1 MRDDGPVT
9 TTLPF
14 PRTPDPRTAPTLR
27 WGVLGPGYIA
37 RESVTALRAETDQVI
52 QAVASRDL
60 TRAQAFADEFGAH
73 TAYGSYEELV
83 NDPDVDIVYI
93 ATPHSE
99 HHAQA
104 LLALNAGK
112 HVLVEKAF
120 ARNAAEAR
128 DILDTAKAKGLL
140 AMEAMWTRFLPGI
153 DVVRQCLEDGLLG
166 EVENVFADHG
176 QPLYP
181 GGPQRLSDPALAGGA
196 LLDLGMYPTSFASF
210 ALGGI
215 DTVTATGRLTDE
227 GVDAE
232 ETILVT
238 GTRGGRGLLHA
249 TMTTRTP
256 TTASIN
262 GTAGRL
268 ELGDPDNPS
277 SSWYAPSRVRFVSRD
292 AQTDISWEPES
303 RTHGLHFEFCEAA
316 RCVDAGLTESPLLP
330 AAETLRIMEVLDA
343 VRADVGVTYPGE

>member
-1 MRDDGPVT
+1 VT
-9 TTLPF
+9 VTLPE
-14 PRTPDPRTAPTLR
+14 PRTPDPRSAPALR
-27 WGVLGPGYIA
+27 WGILGPGHIA
-37 RESVTALRAETDQVI
+37 RASATALRSETDQVI

-60 TRAQAFADEFGAH
+60 GRAQGFARDFGVP

-83 NDPDVDIVYI
+83 GDPDVDIVYV

-104 LLALNAGK
+104 LLALDAGK

-120 ARNAAEAR
+120 TRNASEAR
-128 DILDTAKAKGLL
+128 EVLDTAKDKGLL
-140 AMEAMWTRFLPGI
+140 ALEAMWTRFLPGI
-153 DVVRQCLEDGLLG
+153 DVVRRCLEDGLLG
-166 EVENVFADHG
+166 DVENVFADHG
-176 QPLYP
+176 QPLHP

-196 LLDLGMYPTSFASF
+196 LLDLGIYPTSFASF

-215 DTVTATGRLTDE
+215 ASVTATGRLAAE

-238 GTRGGRGLLHA
+238 GAGGGRGLLHA
-249 TMTTRTP
+249 TMTSRTP

-268 ELGDPDNPS
+268 ELGDPEDPHN
-277 SSWYAPSRVRFVSRD
+277 SWYSPSRVRFVSRD
-292 AQTDISWEPES
+292 AATDVSWEPED

-316 RCVDAGLTESPLLP
+316 RLVDAGLTQSPLLP
-330 AAETLRIMEVLDA
+330 AAETLRIMEVLDE
-343 VRADVGVTYPGE
+343 VRAQIGVRYPGE

>member
-1 MRDDGPVT
+1 MT
-9 TTLPF
+9 TTLPS
-14 PRTPDPRTAPTLR
+14 PRTPDPRSAPVLR
-27 WGVLGPGYIA
+27 WGILGPGYIA
-37 RESVTALRAETDQVI
+37 REMAAALRAETDQVI
-52 QAVASRDL
+52 QSVASRDL

-73 TAYGSYEELV
+73 TAYGSYDELV
-83 NDPDVDIVYI
+83 ADKDVDIVYV

-99 HHAQA
+99 HHTQS
-104 LLALNAGK
+104 LLALEAGK

-128 DILDTAKAKGLL
+128 DILDTAKAKNLL

-153 DVVRQCLEDGLLG
+153 DVVRQCLENGLLG

-176 QPLYP
+176 QPLFP
-181 GGPQRLSDPALAGGA
+181 NGPQRLSDPALAGGA
-196 LLDLGMYPTSFASF
+196 LLDLGIYPTSFASF

-215 DTVTATGRLTDE
+215 ETVTATGRLTDE

-238 GTRGGRGLLHA
+238 GARGARGLLHA
-249 TMTTRTP
+249 TMTSRTP

-268 ELGDPDNPS
+268 ELGDPDDPNNR
-277 SSWYAPSRVRFVSRD
+277 WYAPSRVRFVSRD
-292 AQTDISWEPES
+292 TQTDISWEPEDRS
-303 RTHGLHFEFCEAA
+303 HGLHFELCEAA
-316 RCVDAGLTESPLLP
+316 RSVDAGLTESPLLP
-330 AAETLRIMEVLDA
+330 AAETLRIMEVLDE
-343 VRADVGVTYPGE
+343 VRAQVGVRYPGE

>member
-1 MRDDGPVT
+1 MT
-9 TTLPF
+9 TTLPA

-27 WGVLGPGYIA
+27 WGILGPGGIA
-37 RESVTALRAETDQVI
+37 RSTATALRAETDQVI
-52 QAVASRDL
+52 QAVASREL
-60 TRAQAFADEFGAH
+60 TRAQGFADEFGAH

-83 NDPDVDIVYI
+83 GDPDVDIVYV

-99 HHAQA
+99 HHAHA
-104 LLALNAGK
+104 RLALDAGK

-153 DVVRQCLEDGLLG
+153 DVVRQCLENDLLG
-166 EVENVFADHG
+166 DVETVFADHG
-176 QPLYP
+176 QPLHP

-196 LLDLGMYPTSFASF
+196 LLDLGIYPTSFASF

-215 DTVTATGRLTDE
+215 DSVTATGRLTDE

-232 ETILVT
+232 ESILVT
-238 GTRGGRGLLHA
+238 GSRGGRGLLHA
-249 TMTTRTP
+249 TMTSRTWTR
-256 TTASIN
+256 ASIN

-268 ELGDPDNPS
+268 EVGDPDNPA

-292 AQTDISWEPES
+292 AATDISWEPED
-303 RTHGLHFEFCEAA
+303 RTHGLHFELCEAA

-330 AAETLRIMEVLDA
+330 AAETLRIMEVLDD
-343 VRADVGVTYPGE
+343 VRAQIGVRYPGE

>member
-1 MRDDGPVT
+1 MRQNVEVT
-9 TTLPF
+9 FTLPT

-27 WGVLGPGYIA
+27 WGILGPGYIA
-37 RESVTALRAETDQVI
+37 SASATALRAETDQVI

-60 TRAQAFADEFGAH
+60 TRAQRFAGQFGAH

-83 NDPDVDIVYI
+83 ADPDVDIVYV

-112 HVLVEKAF
+112 HVLIEKAF
-120 ARNAAEAR
+120 ARNAAEAK

-153 DVVRQCLEDGLLG
+153 DVVRQCLENGVLG

-196 LLDLGMYPTSFASF
+196 LLDLGIYPTSFASF

-215 DTVTATGRLTDE
+215 TTVSATGRLTDE

-238 GTRGGRGLLHA
+238 GGNGGLGLLHA
-249 TMTTRTP
+249 TMTSRTA
-256 TTASIN
+256 TTASIS

-268 ELGDPDNPS
+268 DLGDPSNATNR
-277 SSWYAPSRVRFVSRD
+277 WYAPSRVRFISRD
-292 AQTDISWEPES
+292 AATDVSWEPENRS
-303 RTHGLHFEFCEAA
+303 HGLHFEFCEAA
-316 RCVDAGLTESPLLP
+316 RIIAAGLSESPLLP
-330 AAETLRIMEVLDA
+330 AAETLRIMEVLDE
-343 VRADVGVTYPGE
+343 VRAQVGVTYPGE

>member
-1 MRDDGPVT
+1 M
-9 TTLPF
+9 TLPT
-14 PRTPDPRTAPTLR
+14 PRTPAPRTAPTLR
-27 WGVLGPGYIA
+27 WGILGPGYIA
-37 RESVTALRAETDQVI
+37 RASATALHAETDQVI

-60 TRAQAFADEFGAH
+60 TRAQAFADDFGAH
-73 TAYGSYEELV
+73 TAYGSYAELV
-83 NDPDVDIVYI
+83 ADPDVDIVYV

-112 HVLVEKAF
+112 HVLIEKAF
-120 ARNAAEAR
+120 ARNATEAR
-128 DILDTAKAKGLL
+128 AILDTAKDRGLL

-153 DVVRQCLEDGLLG
+153 DVVRQCLEQRMLG

-176 QPLYP
+176 QPLHP

-196 LLDLGMYPTSFASF
+196 LLDLGIYPTSFASF
-210 ALGGI
+210 ALGGLE
-215 DTVTATGRLTDE
+215 TVTATGRLTDE

-232 ETILVT
+232 ETIFVT
-238 GTRGGRGLLHA
+238 GKEGGRGLLHA
-249 TMTTRTP
+249 TMTSRTP

-268 ELGDPDNPS
+268 ELGNPEDPAN
-277 SSWYAPSRVRFVSRD
+277 SWYAPSRVRFVSRD
-292 AQTDISWEPES
+292 AQTDISWEPED

-316 RCVDAGLTESPLLP
+316 RVVDAGLTESPLLP
-330 AAETLRIMEVLDA
+330 AAETLRIMEILDE
-343 VRADVGVTYPGE
+343 VRAQVGVRYPGE

>member
-1 MRDDGPVT
+1 MT
-9 TTLPF
+9 TPTSLPT
-14 PRTPDPRTAPTLR
+14 PRTPDPRSAPTLR

-37 RESVTALRAETDQVI
+37 REMATALRAETDQVL
-52 QAVASRDL
+52 QAVASRDRG
-60 TRAQAFADEFGAH
+60 RARTFADDFGAH

-83 NDPDVDIVYI
+83 TDPDVDAVYI

-104 LLALNAGK
+104 LLALGAGK
-112 HVLVEKAF
+112 PVLVEKAF
-120 ARNAAEAR
+120 ARSASEAR
-128 DILDTAKAKGLL
+128 EILDTAADKGLL
-140 AMEAMWTRFLPGI
+140 AMEAMWTRFLPGV
-153 DVVRQCLEDGLLG
+153 DVVRQCLEQGLLG

-176 QPLYP
+176 QPLFP
-181 GGPQRLSDPALAGGA
+181 NGPQRLSDPALAGGA
-196 LLDLGMYPTSFASF
+196 LLDLGIYPTSFASF

-238 GTRGGRGLLHA
+238 GRAGGRGLLHA
-249 TMTTRTP
+249 TMTSRTP

-268 ELGDPDNPS
+268 ELGDPDDPDNR
-277 SSWYAPSRVRFVSRD
+277 WYAPSRVRFVSRD
-292 AQTDISWEPES
+292 AATDVSWEPE
-303 RTHGLHFEFCEAA
+303 RREHGLHFEVCEAA
-316 RCVDAGLTESPLLP
+316 RVIDAGLTESPLLP
-330 AAETLRIMEVLDA
+330 AAETLRIMEVLDE
-343 VRADVGVTYPGE
+343 VRAQLGVRYPGE

>member
-1 MRDDGPVT
+1 MRDDGAVT
-9 TTLPF
+9 TTLPS
-14 PRTPDPRTAPTLR
+14 PRTPDPRNAPTVR
-27 WGVLGPGYIA
+27 WGILGPGGIA
-37 RESVTALRAETDQVI
+37 RSTATALRAETNQVI

-60 TRAQAFADEFGAH
+60 TRAQGFAHEFGAH
-73 TAYGSYEELV
+73 TAYGSYDELV
-83 NDPDVDIVYI
+83 NDPDVDIVYV

-99 HHAQA
+99 HHAHA

-128 DILDTAKAKGLL
+128 DILDTAKSKGLL
-140 AMEAMWTRFLPGI
+140 AMEAMWTRFLPGM
-153 DVVRQCLEDGLLG
+153 DVVRQCLESGLLG

-196 LLDLGMYPTSFASF
+196 LLDLGIYPTSFASF

-215 DTVTATGRLTDE
+215 DTVMATGRLTDE

-238 GTRGGRGLLHA
+238 GAKGGRGLLHA
-249 TMTTRTP
+249 TMTSRTP
-256 TTASIN
+256 TSASIN

-268 ELGDPDNPS
+268 ELGDPARPT
-277 SSWYAPSRVRFVSRD
+277 SSWYSPTRVRFVSRD
-292 AQTDISWEPES
+292 GATDISWEPES
-303 RTHGLHFEFCEAA
+303 LAHGLHFELCEAA
-316 RCVDAGLTESPLLP
+316 RCVDAGLTESSLLP
-330 AAETLRIMEVLDA
+330 AAETLRIMEVLDE
-343 VRADVGVTYPGE
+343 VRAQVGVRYPGE